1 LKVYECSIY
10 TNPEYGF
17 LKSLKESEETL
28 QFDFLSQFLVKV
40 LAFPECPKSVHEA
53 CLKQID
59 SLLKNYEKTAESAL
73 PIAEKSK
80 ETFAALIDNVSPK
93 HLVLFITAF
102 RLGDRFD
109 SQFLAGKVI
118 AAFEQAD
125 YKGCSLIIMYS
136 KLFSI
141 KNFDY
146 LNLFYKL
153 AADKNNRKLGIQLL
167 CHLP

>member
-1 LKVYECSIY
+1 
-10 TNPEYGF
+10 

-80 ETFAALIDNVSPK
+80 ETFAA
-93 HLVLFITAF
+93 
-102 RLGDRFD
+102 
-109 SQFLAGKVI
+109 
-118 AAFEQAD
+118 
-125 YKGCSLIIMYS
+125 
-136 KLFSI
+136 
-141 KNFDY
+141 
-146 LNLFYKL
+146 
-153 AADKNNRKLGIQLL
+153 
-167 CHLP
+167 